1 MDTTILTILA
11 IFAIWV
17 SVNSGLAV
25 IYLIYVGKLGGYRNS
40 PKVKLAIPKKAT
52 PTKDEKP
59 FFLGMGQESSLI
71 RYFGV
76 ARKKAWQATGAA
88 VTVSDRA
95 F

>member
-1 MDTTILTILA
+1 MDTSILTILEN
-11 IFAIWV
+11 FAIWV
-17 SVNSGLAV
+17 SVNSVLAV

-40 PKVKLAIPKKAT
+40 PKVKPAVLKKAI
-52 PTKDEKP
+52 PTKDEKV
-59 FFLGMGQESSLI
+59 FLGMGQESSLI

-88 VTVSDRA
+88 VTVNDRA